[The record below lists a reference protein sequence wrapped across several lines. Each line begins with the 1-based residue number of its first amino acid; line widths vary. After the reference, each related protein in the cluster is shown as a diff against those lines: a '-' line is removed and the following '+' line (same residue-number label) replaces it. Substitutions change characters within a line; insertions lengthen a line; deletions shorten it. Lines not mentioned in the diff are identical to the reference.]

1 MEFGWEI
8 EINDNPD
15 YIRTTCGEARVDV
28 RREVIR
34 LPKIA
39 IDKKPHLLYHARIKV
54 VNYHFIHAVWQPPD
68 DVGGT

>member
-1 MEFGWEI
+1 MEFGWDI

-54 VNYHFIHAVWQPPD
+54 VN
-68 DVGGT
+68 